1 MRHFFFDP
9 RALRGRAQAT
19 VPSASRRRWLFAAGG
34 AALAVLAGVDA
45 PHVRAAPPRVIKV
58 HARRFVFT
66 PDRIALAPHE
76 SVVFELTAQDT
87 VMGFSIPQ
95 YGVRADVP
103 PGALVH
109 LAAQAGDP
117 GTVQFLCDIF
127 CGSGHETMNGVLVV
141 G

>member
-1 MRHFFFDP
+1 M
-9 RALRGRAQAT
+9 
-19 VPSASRRRWLFAAGG
+19 PSPACAAWISTEYCSK
-34 AALAVLAGVDA
+34 
-45 PHVRAAPPRVIKV
+45 RAAAPRVIKV

-103 PGALVH
+103 PGAVVR
-109 LAAQAGDP
+109 LAAQAGGP